1 MTVDLDTL
9 EERLAR
15 GEIDAA
21 EFERLKAEAPR
32 GAAPSR
38 ARLPLALSILGW
50 LFGVVAL
57 LLGLILWPAVPSDPP
72 LVLSALGFIVF
83 ALACIPATR
92 RFIPP
97 LRSRTGTLA
106 TMACAVALVGVA
118 VITNKVRDGRKMAER
133 HVVYERI
140 FAAGD
145 KDAIPTKTTRAAQ
158 FACMDEAFSAI
169 AIEGRDGTAPQ
180 VVSMNLDENLRRLAA
195 DPSAASKDE
204 KGLWADTLVHGLA
217 SICAKNSTGQRAEAT
232 EEFLD
237 EAGINITVK

>member
-1 MTVDLDTL
+1 MTVDFDKLD
-9 EERLAR
+9 ERLAR
-15 GEIDAA
+15 GEIDKA
-21 EFERLKAEAPR
+21 EFERLKAEAAGR
-32 GAAPSR
+32 AAPSQ
-38 ARLPLALSILGW
+38 ARLPVALSVLGW

-57 LLGLILWPAVPSDPP
+57 VLGLLLCLAVPSDPP
-72 LVLSALGFIVF
+72 VVFSALGFIVF
-83 ALACIPATR
+83 GLACIPATR

-97 LRSRTGTLA
+97 LRSRTVTLA
-106 TMACAVALVGVA
+106 TMAGAVALVGVA
-118 VITNKVRDGRKMAER
+118 VVTNKVRDGRKMAER

-140 FAAGD
+140 FALGD

-195 DPSAASKDE
+195 DPSAASRDE

-217 SICAKNSTGQRAEAT
+217 SICAKNGTGQKAEAT
-232 EEFLD
+232 EDFLD
-237 EAGINITVK
+237 EAGINVIVK